1 MDKQNECMTL
11 RDIFAAK
18 TMQAMLSNPNCPK
31 QVNDE
36 ELARQSY
43 AMADTMIRARGVSK
57 SETPEQ
63 LGARLYREGKGISHF
78 YAIAPDTSTE
88 TLYKMFDGYNAE
100 MQNYNSKMRLGL
112 GVAANDD

>member
-1 MDKQNECMTL
+1 MNNQNECMTL

-43 AMADTMIRARGVSK
+43 AMADTMLRVRESDD
-57 SETPEQ
+57 ETPEQ
-63 LGARLYREGKGISHF
+63 LGARLCREGKGISHF
-78 YAIAPDTSTE
+78 YGEAQDACTVNM
-88 TLYKMFDGYNAE
+88 YKMMDGYNTE
-100 MQNYNSKMRLGL
+100 MQNYNSKMRFGL